1 MCRIDRTGKN
11 GASQQIPEWI
21 SQLFPERGVMK
32 MFSAACL
39 AVTTALTFAGSSM
52 AQQPA
57 GTAQVQ
63 AMSVSHSN
71 CQHCQNGQ
79 QHAGQCNNPS
89 CPLSRFQIYPDGG
102 YNPPVNMPVNHNW
115 AQYQQILPAHP
126 YGTAGGGFTAQYP
139 IVANPSD
146 TAQSGY
152 YLHKVPSWQPQPGM
166 IPPTPNPALF
176 HNRVCPVPAQPGV
189 IHQHV
194 QKLHAADTRTDSAEG
209 VVRIPA
215 RRQARPV
222 NMAAAPVPQR
232 VEAPKPVVTAPRP
245 VPAAETL
252 ATSQPPAKATA
263 ARPQQTTKSVSAHG
277 PTKAT
282 VRPATK
288 TAGPAK
294 KPAFRLSSL
303 FD

>member
-1 MCRIDRTGKN
+1 
-11 GASQQIPEWI
+11 
-21 SQLFPERGVMK
+21 MK

-63 AMSVSHSN
+63 AVTVSHSN

-102 YNPPVNMPVNHNW
+102 YNPPVNMPVNYNW
-115 AQYQQILPAHP
+115 AQYQQILPAQP

-176 HNRVCPVPAQPGV
+176 HNRVCPVPGQPGV
-189 IHQHV
+189 IHHHV
-194 QKLHAADTRTDSAEG
+194 RNLHAANTQTESMEG

-215 RRQARPV
+215 RRQATSATQ
-222 NMAAAPVPQR
+222 AAVPAPHPAEQPR
-232 VEAPKPVVTAPRP
+232 PVVTAPRP
-245 VPAAETL
+245 VPPSDSTASKQSAEKV
-252 ATSQPPAKATA
+252 AVAQP
-263 ARPQQTTKSVSAHG
+263 RQTTKAASSQGA
-277 PTKAT
+277 PRTA
-282 VRPATK
+282 VRPAVK
-288 TAGPAK
+288 TTSPAK

>member
-1 MCRIDRTGKN
+1 
-11 GASQQIPEWI
+11 
-21 SQLFPERGVMK
+21 MK

-63 AMSVSHSN
+63 AVTVSHSN

-79 QHAGQCNNPS
+79 QHSGQCNNPS

-102 YNPPVNMPVNHNW
+102 YNPPVNMPVNYNW
-115 AQYQQILPAHP
+115 AQYQQILPAQP

-139 IVANPSD
+139 SVANPSD

-176 HNRVCPVPAQPGV
+176 HNRVCPAPGQPGV
-189 IHQHV
+189 IHHHV
-194 QKLHAADTRTDSAEG
+194 QQLHAANSRTDSMEG
-209 VVRIPA
+209 VVRIPS
-215 RRQARPV
+215 RRQATSATQAAVPAPRP
-222 NMAAAPVPQR
+222 AERPR
-232 VEAPKPVVTAPRP
+232 PVVTAPRP
-245 VPAAETL
+245 VPSAGSAATKQAAEKV
-252 ATSQPPAKATA
+252 AAAQP
-263 ARPQQTTKSVSAHG
+263 RQS
-277 PTKAT
+277 TKAVST
-282 VRPATK
+282 QSAPRTMVRPAVK
-288 TAGPAK
+288 TTSPAK

>member
-1 MCRIDRTGKN
+1 
-11 GASQQIPEWI
+11 
-21 SQLFPERGVMK
+21 MK

-63 AMSVSHSN
+63 AVSVSHSN

-102 YNPPVNMPVNHNW
+102 YNPPVNMPVNYNW

-176 HNRVCPVPAQPGV
+176 HNRVCPVPGQSGV
-189 IHQHV
+189 IHQHARN
-194 QKLHAADTRTDSAEG
+194 LHATNSQTDSAEG

-215 RRQARPV
+215 RRQTTPDTATAVARPI
-222 NMAAAPVPQR
+222 Q
-232 VEAPKPVVTAPRP
+232 APKPVVTAPRP
-245 VPAAETL
+245 VPPSESM
-252 ATSQPPAKATA
+252 ATRQPPEKVA
-263 ARPQQTTKSVSAHG
+263 AAQPKQTTKAVTAQG
-277 PTKAT
+277 PARAT

-288 TAGPAK
+288 TASPAK

>member
-1 MCRIDRTGKN
+1 
-11 GASQQIPEWI
+11 
-21 SQLFPERGVMK
+21 MK

-63 AMSVSHSN
+63 AVSVSHST
-71 CQHCQNGQ
+71 CQHCQNGH

-102 YNPPVNMPVNHNW
+102 YNPPVNMPVNYNW
-115 AQYQQILPAHP
+115 AQYQQMLPAHP

-139 IVANPSD
+139 MVANPND

-152 YLHKVPSWQPQPGM
+152 YLHKVPTWQPQPGM

-176 HNRVCPVPAQPGV
+176 HNRACPVPGHSGV

-194 QKLHAADTRTDSAEG
+194 QKLHAATTPTDNLEG

-215 RRQARPV
+215 RRQATPVAAPAAPARRPV
-222 NMAAAPVPQR
+222 ETPQ
-232 VEAPKPVVTAPRP
+232 PVVTAPRP
-245 VPAAETL
+245 VPSTGSVATKPTAEKVAA
-252 ATSQPPAKATA
+252 AKPKQV
-263 ARPQQTTKSVSAHG
+263 ARPVSVQSTPKTTA
-277 PTKAT
+277 
-282 VRPATK
+282 RPAVK
-288 TAGPAK
+288 TASPAK